1 MDSVTPSATQR
12 GQPVNQPSTVGEVRD
27 LYEHHYVHLVRLAV
41 LLVGDVGR
49 AEEIVQDAFVDLVMR
64 WRTIRDP
71 GAASA
76 YLRTCVA
83 NGARSHLRHRAVV
96 NRQPVHQPSQANSAE
111 TEALV
116 QIEHERVL
124 SVLSELPG
132 RQREVLILRYYGQ
145 LSEAEIAHTLG
156 ISRGAV
162 KTHSFRGLRALRT
175 AMEVNR

>member
-1 MDSVTPSATQR
+1 MDSVSPSATQ
-12 GQPVNQPSTVGEVRD
+12 GQFVTQASVITTIHD
-27 LYEHHYVHLVRLAV
+27 LYERHYVRLVRLAV

-49 AEEIVQDAFVDLVMR
+49 AEEIVQDAFVDLVAR

-71 GAASA
+71 GAAAS
-76 YLRTCVA
+76 YLRTSVA

-96 NRQPVHQPSQANSAE
+96 NRQPVSKPPEVNSAE

-145 LSEAEIAHTLG
+145 LSEAEIAEALG

-162 KTHSFRGLRALRT
+162 KTHNSRGLRALRT

>member
-1 MDSVTPSATQR
+1 MDSVSPSATQP
-12 GQPVNQPSTVGEVRD
+12 GQLVNQPPAITTVRD
-27 LYEHHYVHLVRLAV
+27 LYERHYVRLVRLAV
-41 LLVGDVGR
+41 LLIGDVGR
-49 AEEIVQDAFVDLVMR
+49 AEEIVQDAFVDLVAR

-71 GAASA
+71 GAAAS

-96 NRQPVHQPSQANSAE
+96 NRQPMSQPLPVNSAE

-132 RQREVLILRYYGQ
+132 RQREVLLLRYYGQ
-145 LSEAEIAHTLG
+145 LSEAEIADTLG

-162 KTHSFRGLRALRT
+162 KSHSSRGLRSLRT

>member
-1 MDSVTPSATQR
+1 MDQPSAITA
-12 GQPVNQPSTVGEVRD
+12 VRD
-27 LYEHHYVHLVRLAV
+27 LYERHYVRLVRLAV

-49 AEEIVQDAFVDLVMR
+49 AEEIVQDAFVDLVAR

-71 GAASA
+71 GAAAA

-96 NRQPVHQPSQANSAE
+96 HRQPMTRPPQTTSAE

-116 QIEHERVL
+116 QIEHDRVL
-124 SVLSELPG
+124 SMLSQLPG
-132 RQREVLILRYYGQ
+132 RQREVLVLRYYGQ
-145 LSEAEIAHTLG
+145 LSEAEIAETLG

-162 KTHSFRGLRALRT
+162 KTHSSRGLHSLRT

>member
-1 MDSVTPSATQR
+1 MDPVSPSATQ
-12 GQPVNQPSTVGEVRD
+12 GQFVNQPSAITAVRD
-27 LYEHHYVHLVRLAV
+27 LYERHYVRLVRLAV

-49 AEEIVQDAFVDLVMR
+49 AEEIVQDAFVDLVER
-64 WRTIRDP
+64 WRSIRDP
-71 GAASA
+71 GAAAS

-96 NRQPVHQPSQANSAE
+96 NRQPVSKPSEVNSAE
-111 TEALV
+111 AEALV

-124 SVLSELPG
+124 SILSELPG
-132 RQREVLILRYYGQ
+132 RQREVLVLRYYGQ
-145 LSEAEIAHTLG
+145 LSEAEIADVLG

-162 KTHSFRGLRALRT
+162 KSHNSRGLRSLRT

>member
-1 MDSVTPSATQR
+1 MDSVSPSAAQR
-12 GQPVNQPSTVGEVRD
+12 EQLVNKPSASTAVRD
-27 LYEHHYVHLVRLAV
+27 LYERHYVRLVRLAV
-41 LLVGDVGR
+41 LLIGDVGR
-49 AEEIVQDAFVDLVMR
+49 AEEIVQDAFVDLVAR
-64 WRTIRDP
+64 WRSIRDP
-71 GAASA
+71 GAAAA

-96 NRQPVHQPSQANSAE
+96 NRQPASQPSAVNSAE

-132 RQREVLILRYYGQ
+132 RQREVLVLRYYGQ
-145 LSEAEIAHTLG
+145 LSEAEIADTLG

-162 KTHSFRGLRALRT
+162 KTHSFRGLRSLRT

>member
-1 MDSVTPSATQR
+1 MDSMSPSAIQ
-12 GQPVNQPSTVGEVRD
+12 GQLVNQLSATTAVRD
-27 LYEHHYVHLVRLAV
+27 LYECHYVRLVRLAV
-41 LLVGDVGR
+41 LLVRDVGR
-49 AEEIVQDAFVDLVMR
+49 AEEIVQDAFVDLVAR

-71 GAASA
+71 GAAAA
-76 YLRTCVA
+76 YLRTSVA

-96 NRQPVHQPSQANSAE
+96 NRQPANQPSPADSAE

-124 SVLSELPG
+124 SVLAMLPG

-145 LSEAEIAHTLG
+145 LSEAEIADALG
-156 ISRGAV
+156 ISKGAV
-162 KTHSFRGLRALRT
+162 KSHNSRGLHGLRT